1 MFNPDNK
8 VFHILCYF
16 WTNNQKYEI
25 GEKNKKHV
33 ATSLLVM
40 ASYLVGFNQK
50 SKENSGHVT
59 KQNIVALKIIKWPI
73 VATTF
78 WKYTFWKFT
87 FRKYTFGISKVHLE
101 YFSFSNFVRWENV

>member
-59 KQNIVALKIIKWPI
+59 KQNVLAFEIGKNWQQNKKTSSPGWFLFSWRQNKLIGFGPYQFIKI
-73 VATTF
+73 AN
-78 WKYTFWKFT
+78 Y
-87 FRKYTFGISKVHLE
+87 S
-101 YFSFSNFVRWENV
+101 

>member
-25 GEKNKKHV
+25 CEKNKKHV
-33 ATSLLVM
+33 STSLLVM

-59 KQNIVALKIIKWPI
+59 KQNIVALKIIKWPMLQQH
-73 VATTF
+73 F
-78 WKYTFWKFT
+78 
-87 FRKYTFGISKVHLE
+87 
-101 YFSFSNFVRWENV
+101 ENTLFENLLSENTLLGYQRCI